1 MQHVGITRRSYVKK
15 VVSLRTQVV
24 KNEIS
29 RQHYKTE
36 VEKMKL
42 RVAPITKISKSN
54 FEVMKGKME
63 KMVVENKM
71 SRSKFQVNVA
81 KLKKKVVVT

>member
-1 MQHVGITRRSYVKK
+1 
-15 VVSLRTQVV
+15 
-24 KNEIS
+24 
-29 RQHYKTE
+29 
-36 VEKMKL
+36 MKL